1 MNMEN
6 RKIKRDVVKMLLN
19 KKNMEIS
26 DDELM
31 EILFENNIAVDV
43 IKENDKNMS
52 IGDKIAD
59 KITTFTGSWGFILGF
74 IIFILI
80 WMFLNLTI
88 LKDVDPY
95 PFILLNLLLSCIA
108 AIQAPIIMMSQ
119 NRSSKKDSL
128 RSQNDYK
135 TDLKSE
141 ILLEELHL
149 QIEKIEKLEKEIIK
163 LLSNK
168 EDNN

>member
-1 MNMEN
+1 MYMEN
-6 RKIKRDVVKMLLN
+6 RKIKREIVKMLLN

-31 EILFENNIAVDV
+31 DILFENNIAVDV
-43 IKENDKNMS
+43 AKEDNKNLS
-52 IGDKIAD
+52 YGDKIAD
-59 KITTFTGSWGFILGF
+59 KITIITGSWGFIIGF
-74 IIFILI
+74 ILFILV
-80 WMFLNLTI
+80 WMLLNLTI
-88 LKDVDPY
+88 FKNVDPY

-119 NRSSKKDSL
+119 NRASKKDSL

-141 ILLEELHL
+141 ILLEELHI
-149 QIEKIEKLEKEIIK
+149 QIEKVERLEKEIIK
-163 LLSNK
+163 LL
-168 EDNN
+168 EDKKIN

>member
-1 MNMEN
+1 MEN

>member
-1 MNMEN
+1 MEN
-6 RKIKRDVVKMLLN
+6 RKIKREIVKMLLN

-31 EILFENNIAVDV
+31 DILFENNIAVDV
-43 IKENDKNMS
+43 AKEDNKNLS
-52 IGDKIAD
+52 YGDKIAD
-59 KITTFTGSWGFILGF
+59 KITIITGSWGFIIGF
-74 IIFILI
+74 ILFILV
-80 WMFLNLTI
+80 WMLLNLTI
-88 LKDVDPY
+88 FKNVDPY

-119 NRSSKKDSL
+119 NRASKKDSL

-141 ILLEELHL
+141 ILLEELHI
-149 QIEKIEKLEKEIIK
+149 QIEKVEHLEKEIIK
-163 LLSNK
+163 LL
-168 EDNN
+168 EDKKIN

>member
-1 MNMEN
+1 MYMEN
-6 RKIKRDVVKMLLN
+6 RKIKREIVKMLLN

-31 EILFENNIAVDV
+31 DILFENNIAVDV
-43 IKENDKNMS
+43 AKEDNKNLS
-52 IGDKIAD
+52 YGDKIAD
-59 KITTFTGSWGFILGF
+59 KITIITGSWGFIIGF
-74 IIFILI
+74 ILFILV
-80 WMFLNLTI
+80 WMLLNLTI
-88 LKDVDPY
+88 FKNVDPY

-119 NRSSKKDSL
+119 NRASKKDSL

-141 ILLEELHL
+141 ILLEELHI
-149 QIEKIEKLEKEIIK
+149 QIEKVEHLEKEIIK
-163 LLSNK
+163 LL
-168 EDNN
+168 EDKKIN